1 MSMTILVPDWDSGQ
15 VFEHREDVMPTG
27 IYVDRDDSVLEC
39 DLVDDRRHGCKVV
52 MFKGRLDELP
62 PGFDAV
68 PLEYIRIALNNS
80 PYRGLPEGRAFVD
93 VPTDGPEEGP
103 RCVAHTETYVNSGVI
118 MQSLRTSVSG
128 PYLMLA
134 NNWFDEVLRGEHN
147 HLFPAQPALPEQP
160 LSLQVLE
167 VLNSARHVVQA
178 ALSADESVQTRENL
192 MADMDQ
198 LRKLLRIQP
207 ESRDSVVLERV
218 RELAL
223 RLKSVDGMESSRTVR
238 QLWGELGIN

>member
-15 VFEHREDVMPTG
+15 VFEHRVGIVPTG
-27 IYVDRDDSVLEC
+27 IYIDRDDSVLEC
-39 DLVDDRRHGCKVV
+39 DLVDDRREGCKVV

-93 VPTDGPEEGP
+93 VPTDGPEEEA
-103 RCVAHTETYVNSGVI
+103 RCVAHTETYVNNGAI

-128 PYLMLA
+128 PYLGLA
-134 NNWFDEVLRGEHN
+134 NTWFDEVLRGEHN

-160 LSLQVLE
+160 LSLQVLDAHARATAKVNEMLHADLGRYSNLTVLAQDLQE
-167 VLNSARHVVQA
+167 VKVILGGPPVDLAKV
-178 ALSADESVQTRENL
+178 
-192 MADMDQ
+192 
-198 LRKLLRIQP
+198 
-207 ESRDSVVLERV
+207 RD
-218 RELAL
+218 LAY
-223 RLKSVDGMESSRTVR
+223 RLKSVYGMESSPTVQ